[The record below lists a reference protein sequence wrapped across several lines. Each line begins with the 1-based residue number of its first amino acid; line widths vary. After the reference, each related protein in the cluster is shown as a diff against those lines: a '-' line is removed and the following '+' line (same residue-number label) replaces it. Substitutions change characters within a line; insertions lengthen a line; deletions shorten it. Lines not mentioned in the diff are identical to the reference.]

1 MAMGPAVHQDAP
13 GGQGYS
19 HEPTHLARSDPFRGH
34 LLTGAYLGP
43 AHFQKPLT
51 FHYLEPV

>member
-1 MAMGPAVHQDAP
+1 MAMGPAVHQDAS
-13 GGQGYS
+13 GDQGYS

-51 FHYLEPV
+51 FRYLEPV

>member
-1 MAMGPAVHQDAP
+1 MGPAVHQEAP
-13 GGQGYS
+13 GGQGFS
-19 HEPTHLARSDPFRGH
+19 HEPPHPARSDPFKRH

-51 FHYLEPV
+51 LHYLEPV